1 MDELFDVFDEPPKQA
16 ADAVD
21 TQAGAEPAQPATTS
35 PSARSKSSRRE
46 KTEKKKDK
54 SKKRKADGHIKNGT
68 SNDADVEM
76 ADGEVPSN
84 DDEDGEEE
92 GQSPAESANNPQD
105 PKRRKKESEAD
116 PVMADTFTTAESR
129 EVAAAEG
136 FAPAKGEE
144 ADKALT
150 IAHNIQHQVA
160 LPPDLDYEYVPL
172 SSHKPPSEPARTYSF
187 KLDPFQSLSVAS
199 IQRDES
205 VLVSAHTSAG
215 KTVVAEYAI
224 AQCLKNKQRVIYTS
238 PIKALSN
245 QKYRDFQGDFGD
257 VGLMTGDVTINP
269 TASCLVMTTEILR
282 SMLYRGS
289 EIMREVAWV
298 VFDEIHYLRDKS
310 RGVVWE
316 ETIILLPD
324 KVRYVFLSAT
334 IPNAFQFAEWIA
346 KIHRQ
351 ACHVV
356 YTDFR
361 PTPLQNYFFPAGG
374 EGIFLVVDEKS
385 NFKENNFNKAMAL
398 IEQKKGADP
407 ADPNAQ
413 MKGRGRNKKTN
424 KGGKSDSQ
432 SDISKII
439 KMIMKRSFHPVIVFN
454 FSKRDCEAMALAI
467 SHMTFNNAS
476 EKQLVREVFHSAIN
490 QLAEEDRTL
499 PQITHI
505 LPLLEKGIGVHHS
518 GLLPILKETIEIL
531 FQEGLI
537 KALFATETF
546 SIGLNMPAR
555 TVVFTSVMKFDGV
568 RQRPLT
574 TGEYIQMSGRAGRR
588 GLDDRGIVIMMI
600 DDKLEPETAKGIV
613 AGEQDKLNSAFYLGY
628 NMVLNLQRIETISP
642 EFMLERCFYQFQNAA
657 SVPGLEKELIA
668 LQQERDNM
676 VIPDENTV
684 KEYYNLRNQ
693 IEDYTKDMVAV
704 IQHPNY
710 CTEFLQPGRL
720 VQIKT
725 PSGEDF
731 DWGVII
737 NFVSRRSPKA
747 GEPPHLPQ
755 ESIFIDVLLR
765 LDGESNDVKRIQPSS
780 GVMPPGVRPFVESRS
795 KTCRYEVVPVLLNC
809 VKAFGQIRLFV
820 KGDLKTEQE
829 MGHCGK
835 NLEEAK
841 RRFPDGIPILDPIEN
856 MGITDESFK
865 KLMRKIEVLESR
877 LLSNPLHG
885 SPLLPELWEQYSK
898 KVALTDKIKEKKKAI
913 AKAHSIAQLDELK
926 SRKRVLRRLGFIND
940 AEVVQ
945 MKARVACEISSTE
958 GHELLLSELLFNR
971 FFNELTPEVCASVL
985 SVFIFDEKVETQELK
1000 EELMKPYREIQRQA
1014 RVIAKVSQ
1022 ESKLDVNEDEYV
1034 QSLKWQLMETVYAW
1048 AQGRPFAEICKMTN
1062 AYEGSLIRL
1071 FRRLEELLRQMA
1083 QAGKVMGSE
1092 ELSKKFEESLNK
1104 IKRDIVA
1111 AQSLYL

>member
-1 MDELFDVFDEPPKQA
+1 MDGDLFDVFDEQPQK
-16 ADAVD
+16 
-21 TQAGAEPAQPATTS
+21 AGASEAPATKS
-35 PSARSKSSRRE
+35 ISKRE
-46 KTEKKKDK
+46 KKDR
-54 SKKRKADGHIKNGT
+54 SKKRKADGHMKNGQPG
-68 SNDADVEM
+68 NEEADVDM
-76 ADGEVPSN
+76 ADGEPTSL
-84 DDEDGEEE
+84 DGETHDDDSDE
-92 GQSPAESANNPQD
+92 AQD
-105 PKRRKKESEAD
+105 SKRRKKEGEAE
-116 PVMADTFTTAESR
+116 PVLTDTFETAASR
-129 EVAAAEG
+129 EVAAAAG
-136 FAPAKGEE
+136 FAAAQGNES
-144 ADKALT
+144 LVLS
-150 IAHNIQHQVA
+150 HNIQHQVA

-172 SSHKPPSEPARTYSF
+172 SEHKAPEEPARIYPF
-187 KLDPFQSLSVAS
+187 KLDPFQALSVAS
-199 IQRDES
+199 IERGES

-224 AQCLKNKQRVIYTS
+224 AQCLKRNQRVIYTS

-245 QKYRDFQGDFGD
+245 QKYRDFQADFGD

-374 EGIFLVVDEKS
+374 EGIFLIVDEKGV
-385 NFKENNFNKAMAL
+385 FKEKNFNTAMAL

-407 ADPNAQ
+407 SDPMARQ
-413 MKGRGRNKKTN
+413 KGKGKNKKTN
-424 KGGKSDSQ
+424 KGGSSDSG
-432 SDISKII
+432 SDIYKII

-454 FSKRDCEAMALAI
+454 FSKRDCEMMALKI
-467 SHMTFNNAS
+467 SQMTFNNDS
-476 EKQLVREVFHSAIN
+476 EKQLVREVFSSAIN
-490 QLAEEDRTL
+490 QLSEEDRDL
-499 PQITHI
+499 PQIQHI
-505 LPLLEKGIGVHHS
+505 LPLLERGIGVHHS

-537 KALFATETF
+537 KVLFATETF

-555 TVVFTSVMKFDGV
+555 TVVFTQVTKWDGV
-568 RQRPLT
+568 QRRPLT

-588 GLDDRGIVIMMI
+588 GLDDRGIVIMMV
-600 DDKLEPETAKGIV
+600 DDKLEPETAKSIV
-613 AGEQDKLNSAFYLGY
+613 AGAQDKLNSAFYLGY

-676 VIPDENTV
+676 VIADESTV
-684 KEYYNLRNQ
+684 KEYYGLRQ
-693 IEDYTKDMVAV
+693 QLESYTKDMVSV

-710 CTEFLQPGRL
+710 CLEFLQPGRL
-720 VQIKT
+720 VHIKAPT
-725 PSGEDF
+725 GEDY
-731 DWGVII
+731 DWGVIL
-737 NFVSRRSPKA
+737 NFIPRRSPKA
-747 GEPPHLPQ
+747 GEPEYPPQ
-755 ESIFIDVLLR
+755 EQYFVDVLLR
-765 LDGESNDVKRIQPSS
+765 LDADSDDVPRVPPP
-780 GVMPPGVRPFVESRS
+780 GVMPQGIRPFVKGTSENG
-795 KTCRYEVVPVLLNC
+795 RYQVVPCLLTC
-809 VKAFGQIRLFV
+809 VVAFSQIRVFM
-820 KGDLKTEQE
+820 KGDLKTSQE
-829 MGHCGK
+829 MAQCGK
-835 NLEEAK
+835 HLEEVH

-856 MGITDESFK
+856 MDIRDDSFK
-865 KLMRKIEVLESR
+865 QLMRKIEVLESR

-885 SPLLPELWEQYSK
+885 SPMLQALWEQYAT
-898 KVALTDKIKEKKKAI
+898 KVKLSEKIKEKKKAI

-926 SRKRVLRRLGFIND
+926 SRKRVLRRLGFINE

-971 FFNELTPEVCASVL
+971 FFNELTPELCASVL

-1000 EELMKPYREIQRQA
+1000 EELAKPYREIQQQA

-1034 QSLKWQLMETVYAW
+1034 QSLKWQLMETVYQW
-1048 AQGRPFAEICKMTN
+1048 AQGRPFAEIWFVSPHC
-1062 AYEGSLIRL
+1062 R
-1071 FRRLEELLRQMA
+1071 
-1083 QAGKVMGSE
+1083 
-1092 ELSKKFEESLNK
+1092 
-1104 IKRDIVA
+1104 
-1111 AQSLYL
+1111 